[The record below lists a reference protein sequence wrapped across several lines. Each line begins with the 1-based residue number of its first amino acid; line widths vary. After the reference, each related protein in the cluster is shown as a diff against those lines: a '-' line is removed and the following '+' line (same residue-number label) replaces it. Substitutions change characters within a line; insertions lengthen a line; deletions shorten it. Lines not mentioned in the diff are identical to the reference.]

1 MGSTERPS
9 RRRNSNPRSFKVN
22 SPLLKITIL
31 VVDDD
36 STSLAII
43 SAMLRRFR
51 YEVKSV
57 QNPMAALSVLRANP
71 GNIDLVVT
79 DLHMPGMN
87 GIELQRQIKREFK
100 LPVIIVSSDDSE
112 NVMLESLAGGAV
124 FFIVKPV
131 LPDGL
136 KNVWQYVVA
145 AKKGKSMVF
154 EGIEGDSSEA
164 AAARKLS
171 IRNMRRLPSSANDER
186 GGGERG
192 TKRKTQ
198 GKENDGRDGDSN
210 PKPHKARKTK
220 VVWTSTL
227 HNKFLDALRHIGLE
241 KAVPKTILE
250 HMNVRGLTRENVASH
265 LQKYR
270 IFLKRVAERD
280 CFSSKNMFDRFLKSS
295 FAAGHPLLTK
305 TAQDYAQ
312 MQELQRLRGL
322 TSYPGYGG
330 SYSPHNVGY
339 GQSHLLSHRANK
351 PLFSG
356 NLMNPPNL
364 GILMG
369 YGNRSNLSLN
379 GGFSSGLMSGANSLQ
394 PYPQQI
400 QARPGFY
407 DACSSSR
414 FRFGSPGLHSTSSTP
429 VNRILNASGY
439 GGNNNRYTGISSN
452 TDGLSGGYGSMNVAT
467 MRNPAFNYLAPGLL
481 GTNQVPPAFT
491 ASNQQENT
499 LMPSALNN
507 PGVTDY
513 NPDQLLNNGFDL
525 ELGDEDYLNELSDLI
540 LGSNKRQLYNHQ
552 QAGAVG
558 VDDPEFSLG
567 SLPSLH
573 ELWNSDIDDS
583 PEDNAPFED
592 LINPNTAAAG
602 EANPSDESD
611 PTKFTENTNQ
621 AKYLRRKCP
630 PECIFSPHFPP
641 NVPQRFVSVH
651 RIYGASN
658 VAKLLQQL
666 PPHLRA
672 EAAESLCLEA
682 QYRIEN
688 PVYGCVG
695 LISLLHQQIHDA
707 EKQLAKTRAEIA
719 VLKSQAQHPQ
729 AAPQENLLDI
739 AANLGFSTHQ
749 ASYGFMVSS
758 FPLLFLSEI
767 VAAEGNMR
775 PVFCGNFEYD
785 ARQSDLERLFRKFG
799 RVERVDM
806 KSGACQSLSWG
817 SILGGLF
824 LAEEECQLIED
835 SFGFAFIYMEDE
847 RDAEDAIR
855 ALDRT
860 EFGQKGRRL
869 RVEWTK
875 HERGIRRPEGGGGSR
890 RSAANSRPSKTLF
903 VINFDPY
910 HTRTRDLERHFE
922 LYGKIVNVRIRR
934 NFAFVQYDSQ
944 DDATRALEATNMSKL
959 MDRVISVEYAA
970 RDDDDRRNG
979 HAETRG
985 RSPERGRDRRRSP
998 SPYRRER
1005 GSPDYGRGSS
1015 RSPYRKERGSPDY
1028 GRGRSPSHYKRDRG
1042 SPEYGQITS
1051 RSPPR
1056 RERAGSDHARG
1067 SSRSPYRKERPS
1079 PENIQGPSRSP
1090 YRREKRSAEND
1101 GSPSHSPDRRERPTS
1116 DNGRGADD
1124 SPYGRERNS
1133 PENGRGADHSPYG
1146 RERNSPENGRGPSP
1160 SSMPERRASPYG
1172 GGAESP
1178 LNERYRSQ
1186 SPAAEE

>member
-1 MGSTERPS
+1 MCCTERLG
-9 RRRNSNPRSFKVN
+9 RRGNSNPRSFKVN
-22 SPLLKITIL
+22 SPLVKITIL

-51 YEVKSV
+51 YEVTSV
-57 QNPMAALSVLRANP
+57 QNPMAALSFLRANP

-79 DLHMPGMN
+79 DLHMPEMN

-112 NVMLESLAGGAV
+112 NVMLESLRGGAV

-145 AKKGKSMVF
+145 ARKGKSMVV
-154 EGIEGDSSEA
+154 EEIEGDSSEA
-164 AAARKLS
+164 AAAAGKLS
-171 IRNMRRLPSSANDER
+171 ISNMRRLPSSANDER

-198 GKENDGRDGDSN
+198 GKEKDGDNN
-210 PKPHKARKTK
+210 PKPYKARKTK

-270 IFLKRVAERD
+270 IFLKRVADRD

-312 MQELQRLRGL
+312 MQALQRLRGL
-322 TSYPGYGG
+322 SSYPGYGG
-330 SYSPHNVGY
+330 NFSHQNVGF
-339 GQSHLLSHRANK
+339 GQSHLLSQQANK
-351 PLFSG
+351 PLFSR

-369 YGNRSNLSLN
+369 YGNGSNLSLN

-394 PYPQQI
+394 PHPHQI

-407 DACSSSR
+407 NACSSSQ

-467 MRNPAFNYLAPGLL
+467 MGNQAFDYLAPGLL
-481 GTNQVPPAFT
+481 GRNQVPPAFT

-499 LMPSALNN
+499 LMPSA
-507 PGVTDY
+507 DY

-540 LGSNKRQLYNHQ
+540 LGSNKHQLYNHQ
-552 QAGAVG
+552 QAGDVG

-567 SLPSLH
+567 SFPSLQ
-573 ELWNSDIDDS
+573 N
-583 PEDNAPFED
+583 NAPFEE

-602 EANPSDESD
+602 HANPSDESD
-611 PTKFTENTNQ
+611 PTKFTGNTNQ
-621 AKYLRRKCP
+621 A
-630 PECIFSPHFPP
+630 
-641 NVPQRFVSVH
+641 N
-651 RIYGASN
+651 N

-707 EKQLAKTRAEIA
+707 EKQLAKIQAEIA
-719 VLKSQAQHPQ
+719 VLKSQAQHAQ

-739 AANLGFSTHQ
+739 AANPGFSNHQ
-749 ASYGFMVSS
+749 ASYGFMVSN
-758 FPLLFLSEI
+758 FPVLFLSEI

-775 PVFCGNFEYD
+775 PIFCGNFEYD

-806 KSGACQSLSWG
+806 KS
-817 SILGGLF
+817 
-824 LAEEECQLIED
+824 
-835 SFGFAFIYMEDE
+835 GFAFIYMEDE

-944 DDATRALEATNMSKL
+944 DDATKALDATNMSKL

-1067 SSRSPYRKERPS
+1067 SSRSPYRKERAS
-1079 PENIQGPSRSP
+1079 PENIQGPGHSP

-1101 GSPSHSPDRRERPTS
+1101 GSPSHSPDRRARPTS
-1116 DNGRGADD
+1116 D
-1124 SPYGRERNS
+1124 
-1133 PENGRGADHSPYG
+1133 NGRGADHSPYG

-1160 SSMPERRASPYG
+1160 SSMAERRASPYG
-1172 GGAESP
+1172 GEAESP
-1178 LNERYRSQ
+1178 VNERYRSQ